1 MGMLKSFIEKR
12 RRVNNPVKYWREKGA
27 KIGERCSVHP
37 SVSLGSEPYLISI
50 GNHVRLN
57 NEVSIVTH
65 DGGMW
70 VLRELYPD
78 MKEADLFGPVSIG
91 NNVHIGTN
99 AMIMPNV
106 KIGNNCVIGSCAVV
120 TKDVPDNSIVVGIPA
135 RVMED
140 VETYKMKHENDILN
154 TKNLS
159 TAEKKKVILNRIKD
173 DL

>member
-12 RRVNNPVKYWREKGA
+12 RRVNNPVTIRISI

-70 VLRELYPD
+70 VLRELYTRYE
-78 MKEADLFGPVSIG
+78 EADYLVQ
-91 NNVHIGTN
+91 
-99 AMIMPNV
+99 
-106 KIGNNCVIGSCAVV
+106 
-120 TKDVPDNSIVVGIPA
+120 
-135 RVMED
+135 
-140 VETYKMKHENDILN
+140 
-154 TKNLS
+154 
-159 TAEKKKVILNRIKD
+159 
-173 DL
+173 

>member
-1 MGMLKSFIEKR
+1 MVG
-12 RRVNNPVKYWREKGA
+12 
-27 KIGERCSVHP
+27 
-37 SVSLGSEPYLISI
+37 
-50 GNHVRLN
+50 
-57 NEVSIVTH
+57 
-65 DGGMW
+65 W

-159 TAEKKKVILNRIKD
+159 AAEKKKVILNRIKD